1 MTTSRRHRLLGV
13 LAVLAL
19 SAGMSGSA
27 LHPARAAAPRTG
39 EVYVVHGIVGP
50 AVDVQVDGRVVARK
64 AAPKS
69 IIGPLKLRPG
79 SHVVTLRDGSSTVT
93 TARFSVVAG
102 ASIDLVAHRSADAA
116 RSPRIVVFR
125 NNLAPVGRG
134 KTRLVVSHTA
144 VAPPADIR
152 IDGEPFFR
160 NVASGESLSLVVPAK
175 TYSVDV
181 MPSAG
186 GARILAPVRLTLQ
199 PGTLTRVFAIGDPT
213 ERTADAIVQVL
224 KVGVTGSGAPTRVPT
239 GDGGQAAEAIV
250 GQGGGLAGA
259 PTLVLLGGLAVLA
272 LIGAGRGSAHGMSVV
287 RSRHAR

>member
-1 MTTSRRHRLLGV
+1 MTISWRHRIPGV
-13 LAVLAL
+13 LAVLVL
-19 SAGMSGSA
+19 SAGIAGSA
-27 LHPARAAAPRTG
+27 AHPAQAAASRTG

-50 AVDVQVDGRVVARK
+50 AVDVDIDGRTVAR
-64 AAPKS
+64 AAEPTS
-69 IIGPLKLRPG
+69 IIGPLKLSAG
-79 SHVVTLRDGSSTVT
+79 SHVVTLSNGPTTVT

-102 ASIDLVAHRSADAA
+102 ASIDVVAHRSADAA
-116 RSPRIVVFR
+116 RSPRILVFR
-125 NNLAPVGRG
+125 NNLAPVARG

-152 IDGEPFFR
+152 IDGQPFFR

-181 MPSAG
+181 MPTAG

-213 ERTADAIVQVL
+213 ERTADAVVQVF
-224 KVGVTGSGAPTRVPT
+224 KVAVTGSGTPTRVAT

-250 GQGGGLAGA
+250 GQAGGLGGG
-259 PTLVLLGGLAVLA
+259 PTLALLGGLAVLA
-272 LIGAGRGSAHGMSVV
+272 VVGAGRSSARGTAVV